1 MFSPGEHY
9 LSMTEGCLATAEAA
23 CLNNLIFTINFVPL
37 WTKICMAGVRCLPCL
52 LFMPF
57 LLCLTP
63 PKIYFNTREGTGS
76 FSTTVSKNLM
86 RMKKN

>member
-37 WTKICMAGVRCLPCL
+37 WTKIWLVLGACLVFCL
-52 LFMPF
+52 CHF
-57 LLCLTP
+57 C
-63 PKIYFNTREGTGS
+63 Y
-76 FSTTVSKNLM
+76 V
-86 RMKKN
+86 